1 MCIANGTCRVGVSVD
16 RVWDSVR
23 RRAGH
28 VRAQGA
34 GAETWHQ
41 DEMLILREYM
51 PLDIVYNNQYL
62 NLSRPPP

>member
-1 MCIANGTCRVGVSVD
+1 MANGKVCRVGVSVD
-16 RVWDSVR
+16 RLWDSVR

-41 DEMLILREYM
+41 DEMLTFF
-51 PLDIVYNNQYL
+51 VFSNNPPFFL
-62 NLSRPPP
+62 NNNHII